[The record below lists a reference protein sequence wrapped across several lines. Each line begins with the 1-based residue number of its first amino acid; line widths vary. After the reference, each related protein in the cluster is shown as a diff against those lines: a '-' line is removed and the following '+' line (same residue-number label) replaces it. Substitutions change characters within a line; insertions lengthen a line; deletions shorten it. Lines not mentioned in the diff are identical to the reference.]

1 MFLLVAQGVM
11 CWRGEME
18 VGERGREGWKGGGS
32 GSVTIHVHPIHCHS
46 IGCEG
51 EREREAREGGRD

>member
-1 MFLLVAQGVM
+1 
-11 CWRGEME
+11 ME

-51 EREREAREGGRD
+51 EREREAREGANPNYLNLINIFIEASI